1 MKLNRCFNFSKFH
14 NVSQQKLVSFQKQN
28 FNKNSFKFQPLIPFN
43 LADIGEGIKEVE
55 IIQWFIKEGETIQQF
70 DKVAEVQSDKA
81 NVEITSRFEG
91 VIKKLYYKAGDIAQ
105 VGYPLIDIDV
115 EDSKV
120 EIVEKKEK
128 SEISKQN
135 VEKKETSE
143 TSSEKF
149 KTTPSV
155 RRIAREENI
164 NLSNVEATGKDGR
177 ILKQDVL
184 NYLDNSKAPQGT
196 SCSITTNVE
205 KKETSF
211 VTVSEEDE
219 QVPVRGLM
227 RTMIKTMEAA
237 SQVPHLGYSD
247 EIFMDELIELRKKLK
262 KSAEERGIKL
272 SFMPFFIKAAS
283 LSLKQYPIVNS
294 QLSSDKSI
302 LIYKVFPFELTF

>member
-1 MKLNRCFNFSKFH
+1 MKLNRCFKFSKFH
-14 NVSQQKLVSFQKQN
+14 NVSQQKLVSFQNQKFNQN
-28 FNKNSFKFQPLIPFN
+28 FLKLQPLIPFN

-91 VIKKLYYKAGDIAQ
+91 VVKKLYYKTGDIAQ

-115 EDSKV
+115 EDSAV
-120 EIVEKKEK
+120 SEKETVKETK
-128 SEISKQN
+128 SETPKQT
-135 VEKKETSE
+135 EKQTTSSE
-143 TSSEKF
+143 TSEKF

-164 NLSNVEATGKDGR
+164 NLSKVEATGKDGR

-184 NYLDNSKAPQGT
+184 NYLDNSKNPSTTT
-196 SCSITTNVE
+196 STDSSSTCSVQEAE
-205 KKETSF
+205 KKEY
-211 VTVSEEDE
+211 VLEDE

-237 SQVPHLGYSD
+237 SQVPQLGYAD
-247 EIFMDELIELRKKLK
+247 EIFMDELIDLRKKLK

-302 LIYKVFPFELTF
+302 LTYKVI